1 MKGRLFAALAFCGC
15 GECFGIK
22 AAKGD
27 LVCSDLIYN
36 YLVSM
41 PIKSCSHSRS
51 LACSGNVLKATA
63 WHTHPVE
70 SARFLRYAV
79 FARAVWLMMR
89 GEIDKSFSICCI

>member
-51 LACSGNVLKATA
+51 LACSENVSKA
-63 WHTHPVE
+63 
-70 SARFLRYAV
+70 ARGTPTPSNLLAFCGMLCSHARYA
-79 FARAVWLMMR
+79 
-89 GEIDKSFSICCI
+89 

>member
-1 MKGRLFAALAFCGC
+1 
-15 GECFGIK
+15 
-22 AAKGD
+22 
-27 LVCSDLIYN
+27 
-36 YLVSM
+36 M

>member
-70 SARFLRYAV
+70 SARFLRDTL
-79 FARAVWLMMR
+79 FARAVCLIMR
-89 GEIDKSFSICCI
+89 GEIDKSFLICCI